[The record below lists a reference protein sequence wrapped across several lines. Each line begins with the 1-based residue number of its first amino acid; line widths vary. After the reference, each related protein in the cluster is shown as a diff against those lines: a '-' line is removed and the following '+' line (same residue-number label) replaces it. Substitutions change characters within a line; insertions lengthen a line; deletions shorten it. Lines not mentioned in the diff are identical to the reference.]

1 MVVGFFALFD
11 DIAMLLDDAAAMTK
25 IATKK
30 TAGILGDDLAVGADK
45 ASGFTASRELP
56 ILWRIVKGS
65 FLNKAIVL
73 PVAFVLMAIAPW
85 SIVYI
90 LMLGGVYLA
99 FEGSEKVFEYMF
111 PPEETIMTQKGASA
125 EVLKEYEEKKI
136 KSAIFTDFILSIEIT
151 IIALNTVLDKS
162 LPIQMIVATV
172 VAVLATIGIYGF
184 VASIIRIDDL
194 GFKLIDIAEDK
205 NTFLKKI
212 GQFLVAALPKIIKG
226 LSFAGTFAL
235 LIVAGGIFVEHI
247 EKLEHLLSF
256 MPKLLAELLVGLV
269 IGFVAIGFEKLYFKL
284 AK

>member
-1 MVVGFFALFD
+1 MAVGFFAVFD

-125 EVLKEYEEKKI
+125 EVLKEYEEKK
-136 KSAIFTDFILSIEIT
+136 
-151 IIALNTVLDKS
+151 
-162 LPIQMIVATV
+162 
-172 VAVLATIGIYGF
+172 
-184 VASIIRIDDL
+184 
-194 GFKLIDIAEDK
+194 
-205 NTFLKKI
+205 
-212 GQFLVAALPKIIKG
+212 
-226 LSFAGTFAL
+226 
-235 LIVAGGIFVEHI
+235 
-247 EKLEHLLSF
+247 
-256 MPKLLAELLVGLV
+256 
-269 IGFVAIGFEKLYFKL
+269 
-284 AK
+284 